1 MDMKQMKMRE
11 KEIAKLDGQM
21 LVLQEQQMM
30 IEGANNDQSVVNAM
44 KQGAGA
50 IKELNK
56 QADVDDIAELQDEL
70 ADMKADADERGEF
83 FANMAQEGN
92 DELLDELNELEADA
106 VEEEMGNM
114 NINNN
119 FIPQANPTIP
129 MQ

>member
-1 MDMKQMKMRE
+1 MKMRE

-21 LVLQEQQMM
+21 LVLQEQSMM
-30 IEGANNDQSVVNAM
+30 IEGANSDQSVVNAM

-56 QADVDDIAELQDEL
+56 LADVDDIAELQDEL

-92 DELLDELNELEADA
+92 EDLLGELDDLVVDA
-106 VEEEMGNM
+106 V
-114 NINNN
+114 
-119 FIPQANPTIP
+119 
-129 MQ
+129 